1 MPGAV
6 AHGLLVQTWMAPA
19 GRQPE
24 NALAMNHPDVTLQR
38 PVPAAGPDR
47 TGTQSLGRGIKLL
60 RMIAARPEFGWR
72 LSDLA
77 AACHQDK
84 ATVHRMLACLVDE
97 RLVAQRAS
105 DRHYL
110 PGPLMYELGLAL
122 PEHAQFQRQAEALVQ
137 AFARRMA
144 GVALLLLRSGN
155 EYVCSVRAGTL
166 PLSGLMVH
174 PGTRRPLFT
183 SVGGVAI
190 LQSLTEDEVRGVL
203 LDNVEQEIARRGT
216 GRLEAL
222 QRMRERS
229 DRHGFGVNLGDVV
242 PGLHAFAV
250 PVRGVRGDVFAAL
263 CLIGPAE
270 LYGEER
276 LEDVREALQTAAAA
290 LAADAHKFNM

>member
-1 MPGAV
+1 MS
-6 AHGLLVQTWMAPA
+6 LVHLSL
-19 GRQPE
+19 QPPV
-24 NALAMNHPDVTLQR
+24 LAK
-38 PVPAAGPDR
+38 GPDR
-47 TGTQSLGRGIKLL
+47 TGTQSLGRGIKLM

-77 AACHQDK
+77 AACNQDK
-84 ATVHRMLACLVDE
+84 ATVHRMLMCLVE
-97 RLVAQRAS
+97 GRLVEQRAS

-110 PGPLMYELGLAL
+110 PGPLMYELGLSL
-122 PEHAQFQRQAEALVQ
+122 PDRAQFQRCAEAAVQ

-144 GVALLLLRSGN
+144 GIGLLLLRSGN
-155 EYVCSVRAGTL
+155 EYVCSLREGTL
-166 PLSGLMVH
+166 ALSGLMLH
-174 PGTRRPLFT
+174 PGARRPLFT

-190 LQSLTEDEVRGVL
+190 LQTMPVEAMREVL

-222 QRMRERS
+222 QKMRERS

-250 PVRGVRGDVFAAL
+250 PLRGSRGDVFAAL
-263 CLIGPAE
+263 CLMGTAE

-276 LEDVREALQTAAAA
+276 LENVRNELQAAAAA
-290 LAADAHKFNM
+290 LSADAHKFNM